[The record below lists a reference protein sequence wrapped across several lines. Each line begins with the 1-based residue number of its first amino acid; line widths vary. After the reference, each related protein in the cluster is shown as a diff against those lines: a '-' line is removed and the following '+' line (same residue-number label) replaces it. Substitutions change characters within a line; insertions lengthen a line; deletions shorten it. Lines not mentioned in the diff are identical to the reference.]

1 MNVDRDILLNSQG
14 QNPNF
19 FNIKLP
25 ENLAIHPNSEVAIT
39 QGRVH
44 QSLGIVI
51 DKTNDTFV
59 LMYGMYNLP
68 NTGQSNPLMF
78 LKPEKFKLKSGKWNL
93 ISSNQFSAGNSTDA
107 FFGFGDQNILTNIV
121 DTINQNTQYYI
132 WQWGGKYTSSLEY
145 EIFPFICYHT
155 SGAVTWKPALLR
167 GTSEQAQQMGLVFNA
182 ETAAAPSSTSITEP
196 NNTRNSLIVSTETV
210 PLPYSYDMKAATA
223 NNPQSYVTLK
233 IPAAAG
239 AIRKLF
245 GGLCTKQQEDYKINQ
260 DYNPEKDW
268 VRAPI
273 VDGEPVLIDPLAF
286 DNQLIF
292 SYEVSSA
299 GVITFIRRFVNPDGS
314 AGAVADSTVS
324 TVAFNFATETTIE
337 IKPQIMVDASETIIR
352 VLGIATVSGGAT
364 QTIVMGHLTPAETCF
379 EYKHAMC
386 YLGDQT
392 LNFVGIDKSRFA
404 FNRSDLTLGTIE
416 KASYAG
422 APSLGSINGAL
433 VTKPIIENEIMVIT
447 PDTTCNIEF
456 AEFTRDCNAEFMTQ
470 IDKNYYFLDGG
481 ALTSLA
487 ALEINNKAGLPDTPE
502 FHINIEN
509 LPLANMSGNSQFGNI
524 VKRVYSHYSEYNE
537 IAEVINPHNI
547 RYHKLH
553 NKGVQNLDVI
563 RVRFTDSEGRTYE
576 GLNNTTLLNLHIRT
590 NPHRMFQNLIG
601 TASGQEQKLDTFG
614 STQDNIERNNNLSN
628 SVI

>member
-44 QSLGIVI
+44 QSLGINI
-51 DKTNDTFV
+51 DNTNNTFV
-59 LMYGMYNLP
+59 IMYGMYNLP
-68 NTGQSNPLMF
+68 NTGSATPLMF

-93 ISSNQFSAGNSTDA
+93 RSSNQNSAGNSLPT

-121 DTINQNTQYYI
+121 DTINENTQYWI
-132 WQWGGKYTSSLEY
+132 WQWGGKFTSSTAY
-145 EIFPFICYHT
+145 NIFPFICNHT
-155 SGAVTWKPALLR
+155 SGAVTWKPSLLR
-167 GTSEQAQQMGLVFNA
+167 DNIDPAEQMGLVFNA
-182 ETAAAPSSTSITEP
+182 ETAAAPSSTTITEA
-196 NNTRNSLIVSTETV
+196 NDQTNGFIVSTETV
-210 PLPYSYDMKAATA
+210 PLPYSFDMKAATA
-223 NNPQSYVTLK
+223 TNPQSYVSLK
-233 IPAAAG
+233 IPAAADII
-239 AIRKLF
+239 IRLF
-245 GGLCTKQQEDYKINQ
+245 GGLCTKEQEDYKINQ

-268 VRAPI
+268 VRAPM
-273 VDGEPVLIDPLAF
+273 VDGEPDLDLTTALE
-286 DNQLIF
+286 NQLIF
-292 SYEVSSA
+292 SYEVSNA
-299 GVITFIRRFVNPDGS
+299 GVITFTRRFVNPDGS
-314 AGAVADSTVS
+314 AGAVANSTIS
-324 TVAFNFATETTIE
+324 TVAFDFATETTIE
-337 IKPQIMVDASETIIR
+337 IKPQIMIDAGETIIR
-352 VLGIATVSGGAT
+352 VLGIATITGGAT

-386 YLGDQT
+386 YVGDQT
-392 LNFVGIDKSRFA
+392 LNFVGIDKSRFT

-416 KASYAG
+416 KGNYAG
-422 APSLGSINGAL
+422 APRLGSINGAL
-433 VTKPIIENEIMVIT
+433 VTKPILENEVMVIT

-456 AEFTRDCNAEFMTQ
+456 AEFTRDCNADFMTKV
-470 IDKNYYFLDGG
+470 DKNYYYLNGG
-481 ALTSLA
+481 TLSSIA
-487 ALEINNKAGLPDTPE
+487 ALAITNNVGLAELPE

-524 VKRVYSHYSEYNE
+524 VKRVYSHYSEDDDL
-537 IAEVINPHNI
+537 AEVINPHNI

-614 STQDNIERNNNLSN
+614 STQDNIERNNDLSN